1 MPISHNQ
8 QHEKGKKCEMTR
20 THDLKYAKETYMYD
34 INPKESHW

>member
-20 THDLKYAKETYMYD
+20 TQDLKYAKETYMYD